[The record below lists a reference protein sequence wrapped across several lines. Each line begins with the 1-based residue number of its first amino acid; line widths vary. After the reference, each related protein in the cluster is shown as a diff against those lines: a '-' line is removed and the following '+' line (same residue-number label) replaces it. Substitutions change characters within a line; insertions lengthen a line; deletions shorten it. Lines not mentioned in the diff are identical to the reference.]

1 MSNANMAY
9 SHAATSPRT
18 TYNVTMAAPKRQPLA
33 CSVLLFT
40 CFLNLLSLHTNAFSV
55 SPPLPFLQRIQQAHY
70 HATCLF
76 AKKKP
81 KSNKKQAKTSGFGGK
96 AIEPCPCGS
105 GLGYMKCC
113 GKLHTDSAE
122 FAKGDPRTNCSSQIF
137 CLCQTTSA
145 YSIYQ
150 CCVYL
155 NKSLNLTCLCVHDV
169 D

>member
-1 MSNANMAY
+1 MSNANIMHSNIAQKN
-9 SHAATSPRT
+9 
-18 TYNVTMAAPKRQPLA
+18 NVTMAAPKRQPLA

-55 SPPLPFLQRIQQAHY
+55 SPPLPFLQRIHVQQAHH

-76 AKKKP
+76 AKKKL

-122 FAKGDPRTNCSSQIF
+122 FAKATPEQIVRARY
-137 CLCQTTSA
+137 SA
-145 YSIYQ
+145 YAKRQVRILYTN
-150 CCVYL
+150 V
-155 NKSLNLTCLCVHDV
+155 CLLE
-169 D
+169 